1 MSEFSPAK
9 DSLQHGV
16 AGAAQGVGSSAR
28 DAVKDVSRTAS
39 DAFAKS
45 SDALQDGASR
55 LADAGSTA
63 ADTMARN
70 PKMTT
75 AIISLGV
82 GFLAGMMVSRW
93 T

>member
-9 DSLQHGV
+9 DSLQHS
-16 AGAAQGVGSSAR
+16 GAAQGVRSSAR
-28 DAVKDVSRTAS
+28 DAAKDVSKTAS

-55 LADAGSTA
+55 LVDAGSAA

-70 PKMTT
+70 PKMAT
-75 AIISLGV
+75 AIVSLGV
-82 GFLAGMMVSRW
+82 GFLAGVMISRW